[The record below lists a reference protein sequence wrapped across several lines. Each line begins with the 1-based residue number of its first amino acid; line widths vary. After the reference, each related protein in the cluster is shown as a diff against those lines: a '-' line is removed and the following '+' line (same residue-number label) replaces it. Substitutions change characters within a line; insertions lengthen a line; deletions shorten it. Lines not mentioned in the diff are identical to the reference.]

1 MLGFSYSS
9 SNKSKVHLRPKKK
22 EEMRIARLGPI
33 NQEKPAVIVSDTE
46 AVFIDDVI
54 SDFNRIELENSAI
67 SKVEKIDLSS
77 RPKVKISDFRIGSP
91 VARPTKVIC
100 VGLNY
105 AKHAVES
112 GMTAPAEPVIFMK
125 APDTV
130 IGANDDVVVP
140 PNSQKTDY
148 EVELC
153 IVIGNNALYLKSPE
167 DAASHILG
175 YTISQ
180 DISERHWQI
189 ERSGQWVKGK
199 SFPTF
204 NPMGPWIVTK
214 DELAKNGLDPSNL
227 ALSCTIDGEVRQNS
241 RTDDLIFGINHCVWY
256 ISQFMELKAGDVI
269 NTGTPAGVGMGFKPE
284 KYLKGGENIVT
295 TIEGIGT
302 IKNKVVNYK

>member
-67 SKVEKIDLSS
+67 SKIEKLDLSS

-153 IVIGNNALYLKSPE
+153 VVIGKNALYLKSPE
-167 DAASHILG
+167 DAAAHILG

>member
-1 MLGFSYSS
+1 
-9 SNKSKVHLRPKKK
+9 
-22 EEMRIARLGPI
+22 MRIARLGPI

-46 AVFIDDVI
+46 AVFVDDVI

-67 SKVEKIDLSS
+67 SKVEKIDLST

-153 IVIGNNALYLKSPE
+153 VVIGKNALYLKSPE
-167 DAASHILG
+167 DAAAHILG

-269 NTGTPAGVGMGFKPE
+269 NTGTPEGVGFGFRPE

>member
-1 MLGFSYSS
+1 
-9 SNKSKVHLRPKKK
+9 
-22 EEMRIARLGPI
+22 MRIARLGPI

-54 SDFNRIELENSAI
+54 SDFNRIELEDSAI

-153 IVIGNNALYLKSPE
+153 VVIGKNALYLKSPE
-167 DAASHILG
+167 DVASHILG

-284 KYLKGGENIVT
+284 KFLKGGENIVT

>member
-46 AVFIDDVI
+46 AVFVDDVI

-67 SKVEKIDLSS
+67 SKVEKLDLST

-140 PNSQKTDY
+140 PISQKTDY

-153 IVIGNNALYLKSPE
+153 VVIGKNALYLKSPE
-167 DAASHILG
+167 DAAAHILG

-269 NTGTPAGVGMGFKPE
+269 NTGTPEGVGFGFRPE